1 MLNIN
6 RLFKRLNINRLK
18 RLNTDRLNFRAQ
30 QSLCKSNKTF
40 SVGAVETYRGLHPQ
54 GDSGYKETSY
64 EKAC

>member
-1 MLNIN
+1 MLNVEWI
-6 RLFKRLNINRLK
+6 FK

-30 QSLCKSNKTF
+30 QSLCQSNKTF
-40 SVGAVETYRGLHPQ
+40 SARANKTYGRLHPQ